1 MDNLTSKQRK
11 EIAKS
16 NVRYLHVSQYYNR
29 VEQRDEK
36 TGIVTEVLA
45 AAFPRGKTFSIG
57 RNAFKRMCRRNGLN
71 RVQLERR
78 AEQQQAA

>member
-11 EIAKS
+11 FAASS
-16 NVRYLHVSQYYNR
+16 NVRYLHVSQFFYN
-29 VEQRDEK
+29 VEKRDEA
-36 TGIVTEVLA
+36 TGVVTPSLV
-45 AAFPRGKTFSIG
+45 AAFPKGKTFNIG